1 MFNLLK
7 MRAHIQLL
15 ENRLIKL
22 RAHKANCEAA
32 FDPVASKV
40 TFVERERVEAID
52 LQIRRVQSQVDQYT
66 ARIAEF
72 ETPKT

>member
-1 MFNLLK
+1 MFNILK

-22 RAHKANCEAA
+22 RAHKANCVAA

-40 TFVERERVEAID
+40 TFVERDRVVEID
-52 LQIRRVQSQVDQYT
+52 KQINRVQSQVDQYT
-66 ARIAEF
+66 SRIEQF
-72 ETPKT
+72 DPKK